1 MLPICTLDEFIMDI
15 VCYYILHSLRDLQ
28 LLLFLMQI
36 FMILHH
42 SQIFLLSHQLLL
54 LFTQLI
60 FPCILRVAM
69 LTSKF
74 TIIESLVIPGSTKSY
89 NSGVITFNLFV
100 FLSFKTKNI
109 FELPIYPTLP
119 FHNQRTC

>member
-1 MLPICTLDEFIMDI
+1 MLLICILGEFIKDI
-15 VCYYILHSLRDLQ
+15 VCYYIIHSLQDLQ
-28 LLLFLMQI
+28 LLPFLMQI
-36 FMILHH
+36 FMILLR
-42 SQIFLLSHQLLL
+42 SQIFLLSHQS
-54 LFTQLI
+54 LFLFIQPK
-60 FPCILRVAM
+60 FPCILRVAI

-100 FLSFKTKNI
+100 VLSFKTKNI